1 MRCARKRGPPRADA
15 PVMTAEQMRRQDATV
30 RALKKAVAAQE
41 RRVRAW
47 LQAQLTVVPARAA
60 RAAPD
65 PDAD

>member
-1 MRCARKRGPPRADA
+1 MCAARKIRAPRADA
-15 PVMTAEQMRRQDATV
+15 PLMTDEQMRRQDATV
-30 RALKKAVAAQE
+30 RLLKEAVAAQE

-47 LQAQLTVVPARAA
+47 LQARLTVVPARAA